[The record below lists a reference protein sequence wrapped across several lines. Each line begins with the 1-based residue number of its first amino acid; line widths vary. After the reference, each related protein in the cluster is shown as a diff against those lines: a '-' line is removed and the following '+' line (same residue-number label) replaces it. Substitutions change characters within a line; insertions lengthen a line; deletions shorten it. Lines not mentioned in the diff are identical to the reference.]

1 MPAPVRGLT
10 VPAHALVTG
19 ASSGIGLALACALLE
34 RAGVASVA
42 AVSRHASVDAAPLS
56 EIWSARRPS

>member
-10 VPAHALVTG
+10 VPAHVLVTG

-42 AVSRHASVDAAPLS
+42 AVSRHASGSVELQA
-56 EIWSARRPS
+56 